1 VSDAPGE
8 MSPGEGASYP
18 AAEMTLRKLTVGEV
32 LAGLAG
38 AAAIAVLFGPWFGD
52 ENGWSAMTV
61 LLVLV
66 VLSAL
71 LGLALFVTT
80 AFQRSQAYPVAAE
93 VFGFSFSSITAFII
107 LLELIFR
114 DDPGWAAWAGFAAV
128 AGIAAGSWIAM
139 RRAVRR

>member
-1 VSDAPGE
+1 GRVRADHGT
-8 MSPGEGASYP
+8 MSGSAGGRSRGADASYP

-38 AAAIAVLFGPWFGD
+38 GAAIAVLFGPWFGD

-71 LGLALFVTT
+71 LGLTLLVTT

-93 VFGFSFSSITAFII
+93 VFG
-107 LLELIFR
+107 
-114 DDPGWAAWAGFAAV
+114 
-128 AGIAAGSWIAM
+128 
-139 RRAVRR
+139 